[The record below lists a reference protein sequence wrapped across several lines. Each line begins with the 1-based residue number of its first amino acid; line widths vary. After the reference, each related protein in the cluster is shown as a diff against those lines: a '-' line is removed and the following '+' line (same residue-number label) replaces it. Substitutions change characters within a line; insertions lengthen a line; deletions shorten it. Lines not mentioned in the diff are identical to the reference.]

1 MKKTSKEIIEKQSR
15 KILELES
22 QLASTYHLASVEIKN
37 ASEERLIGS
46 GVLVQLTGIG
56 GKNIVMPFLHKIQW
70 TIFAFPSF
78 HAKNLKDAKPF
89 LRFLDCSNLDS
100 PVS

>member
-56 GKNIVMPFLHKIQW
+56 GKNIVMPFLIRDGLNKN
-70 TIFAFPSF
+70 TIDALKAEMIKSY
-78 HAKNLKDAKPF
+78 NLSIMFKP
-89 LRFLDCSNLDS
+89 
-100 PVS
+100 